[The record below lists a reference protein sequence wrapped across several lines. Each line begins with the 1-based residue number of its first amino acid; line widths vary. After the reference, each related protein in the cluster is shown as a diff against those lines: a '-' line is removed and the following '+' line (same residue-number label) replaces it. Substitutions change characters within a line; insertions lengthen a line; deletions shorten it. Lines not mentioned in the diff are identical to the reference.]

1 MAKPL
6 RYDIGISFETTGE
19 EALNEYEAPDTTS
32 LEKNL
37 EATVETWAQENDI
50 SIDEIGISV
59 GTTVTQLE

>member
-1 MAKPL
+1 MRL
-6 RYDIGISFETTGE
+6 DYYTYISFTATIEVE
-19 EALNEYEAPDTTS
+19 DADDRPDERS

-59 GTTVTQLE
+59 GTTVTELQ

>member
-6 RYDIGISFETTGE
+6 KYSIDISFFTTGG
-19 EALNEYEAPDTTS
+19 EAPNEYEAPDTTS

-50 SIDEIGISV
+50 NIDEIGIIV
-59 GTTVTQLE
+59 GTTVEEME